1 MRTLRVV
8 LTFLLL
14 LPAWASKDVQLAAAA
29 NLSPA
34 LPELVA
40 AFVRRHPDLKV
51 GVTYGAS
58 GQLAEQIR
66 RGAPFDVFLSA
77 SPVYL
82 ERVGAERLRAHKAF
96 ARGRLVLYLPDRTGL
111 EPRGLEVL
119 TDPRIRRIALA
130 NPDHAPFGEAA
141 VAALRAAGVYAAV
154 ERKLIF
160 AANVSQAA
168 QMAVQGADAG
178 LVALS
183 AALHPSLSGRGRYWP
198 VPSRLHPPLEQV
210 AGLLSDGAAARAFF
224 DFLTSPEAAQ
234 ILVRHGFEA
243 P

>member
-1 MRTLRVV
+1 MRALLVILTLSSA
-8 LTFLLL
+8 

-40 AFVRRHPDLKV
+40 AFVRWHPDLDV
-51 GVTYGAS
+51 GVSFGAS

-82 ERVGAERLRAHKAF
+82 ERVGAERLRARATF
-96 ARGRLVLYLPDRTGL
+96 ARGRLALYLPDRVGL

-119 TDPRIRRIALA
+119 TNPRIRRIALA
-130 NPDHAPFGEAA
+130 NPDHAPFGKAA
-141 VAALRAAGVYAAV
+141 VAVLRAAGIYRAV

-168 QMAVQGADAG
+168 QLAVQGADAG

-183 AALHPSLSGRGRYWP
+183 AALHPSLSERGRYWS

-210 AGLLSDGAAARAFF
+210 AGLLSERPAARAFF